1 MLDEKFVILGAIL
14 SFLGALSY
22 LIDTLKGKVKP
33 NKVSWFIWA
42 LAPLIAFSAEVKQGV
57 GLQSLMTFMVGFNP
71 FLIFL
76 ASFVNKKAVWKIGQL
91 DLVCG
96 VLSITG
102 LILWQITRVGNVAIA
117 FSIFADALAGVPTV
131 VKAYRFP
138 ETENY
143 QGFLAAGLNAL
154 ITLFTI
160 DVWNFEHYGF
170 PIYIF
175 LICFLLFLL
184 IKFELGKRLGQ
195 RQGLG
200 RHLP

>member
-22 LIDTLKGKVKP
+22 LIDTLKGKTKP
-33 NKVSWFIWA
+33 NKVSWFIWT
-42 LAPLIAFSAEVKQGV
+42 LAPLIAFSAEIKQGV

-91 DLVCG
+91 DIVCG
-96 VLSITG
+96 GLSITG
-102 LILWQITRVGNVAIA
+102 LILWQMTRVGNIAIA
-117 FSIFADALAGVPTV
+117 FSILSDALAGVPTV

-143 QGFLAAGLNAL
+143 QVFLAAGLNAL
-154 ITLFTI
+154 ITLLTI
-160 DVWNFEHYGF
+160 KVWNFEHYGF
-170 PIYIF
+170 PVYIF

-184 IKFELGKRLGQ
+184 VKFELGKKLGQ
-195 RQGLG
+195 QK
-200 RHLP
+200 